1 MKIAYLTAGAAG
13 MYCGSCLHD
22 NALAKQLIRLG
33 NDCLLIPVYTPIRT
47 DDENVSIDRVF
58 MGGLN
63 VFLQQKL
70 PWLAYSPQWIDNFL
84 NQGWLIQ
91 KLTKN
96 VGKTSPKLLGSLAV
110 SMLDGIHG
118 RQRKEFARLLG
129 WLTSDIAPDVI
140 VFTNL
145 LIGGGIPE
153 LKRRSTA
160 KIVVTLQGDDIFLDS
175 LPAKYREMAI
185 DRLKR
190 LVPMVDAFIVHSH
203 DYAARMSELLAIPSR
218 QIHVVPLGI
227 PTKDFIT
234 SSPSCI
240 GPASDTFT
248 IGYFARMAQE
258 KGLERIV
265 DAFLALAT
273 KPGFGHLHLKLAGW
287 MGPQHEDLWSRL
299 KGKLEEAGLSKRW
312 EYCGSIERSDKA
324 TFLNSLDLFCVP
336 TVYAEPKG
344 LFLLEAVACG
354 VPYLQPSHGAFPEI
368 HERLKKN
375 ADGLPIGELFDAHSP
390 DDLVLKLKAIALQAR
405 GRYQISPKLLTEIGI
420 EQHAARVLEILSS

>member
-63 VFLQQKL
+63 VYLQQKL
-70 PWLAYSPQWIDNFL
+70 PWLAYAPQWIDNFL

-96 VGKTSPKLLGSLAV
+96 VGKTSPNLLGSLAV

-118 RQRKEFARLLG
+118 RQRKEFARLLD
-129 WLTSDIAPDVI
+129 WLTTDIVPDAI

-153 LKRRSTA
+153 LKKRSKA
-160 KIVVTLQGDDIFLDS
+160 KLFVTLQGDDIFLDS
-175 LPAKYREMAI
+175 LPKKYREQAI

-190 LVPMVDAFIVHSH
+190 LVPLVDGFILHSH
-203 DYAARMSELLAIPSR
+203 DYAARMSELLAIPIT
-218 QIHVVPLGI
+218 QMHVVPLGI
-227 PTKDFIT
+227 PTRDFVDGAAIT
-234 SSPSCI
+234 PRPSSS
-240 GPASDTFT
+240 SFT
-248 IGYFARMAQE
+248 LGYFARMAPE
-258 KGLERIV
+258 KGLGQIV
-265 DAFLALAT
+265 DAFVAVAS
-273 KPGFGHLHLKLAGW
+273 KPSGNQLHLKLAGW
-287 MGPQHEDLWSRL
+287 MGPQHTEFWEQQKS
-299 KGKLEEAGLSKRW
+299 KLNQAGLSHRW
-312 EYCGSIERSDKA
+312 EYCGSIERSEKA
-324 TFLNSLDLFCVP
+324 SFLKSLDLFCVP

-354 VPYLQPSHGAFPEI
+354 VPYLQPAHGAFPEL
-368 HERLKKN
+368 HQRLQ
-375 ADGLPIGELFDAHSP
+375 ARAESAAIGELFDAQSHK
-390 DDLVLKLKAIALQAR
+390 DLVQKLEAALIQGK
-405 GRYQISPKLLTEIGI
+405 GRYLTSQKLLSEISI
-420 EQHAARVLEILSS
+420 EQHAQRVLEILGT

>member
-63 VFLQQKL
+63 VYLQQKL
-70 PWLAYSPQWIDNFL
+70 PWLAYAPQWIDNFL

-118 RQRKEFARLLG
+118 RQRKEFARLLD
-129 WLTSDIAPDVI
+129 WLTTDVVPDAI

-153 LKRRSTA
+153 LRKRSKA
-160 KIVVTLQGDDIFLDS
+160 KLFVTLQGDDIFLDS
-175 LPAKYREMAI
+175 LPKKYREQAI

-190 LVPMVDAFIVHSH
+190 LVPLVDGFIVHSH
-203 DYAARMSELLAIPSR
+203 DYAARMSELLAIPIAQMR
-218 QIHVVPLGI
+218 VVPLGI
-227 PTKDFIT
+227 PTRDFIDGAAIAPPT
-234 SSPSCI
+234 LTNS
-240 GPASDTFT
+240 FT
-248 IGYFARMAQE
+248 LGYFARMAPE
-258 KGLERIV
+258 KGLGQIV
-265 DAFLALAT
+265 DAFVEVAS
-273 KPGFGHLHLKLAGW
+273 KPSGSQLRLKLAGW
-287 MGPQHEDLWSRL
+287 MGPQHTEFWEQQKS
-299 KGKLEEAGLSKRW
+299 KLNQAGLSHRW
-312 EYCGSIERSDKA
+312 EYCGSIERSEKA
-324 TFLNSLDLFCVP
+324 SFLKSLDLFCVP

-354 VPYLQPSHGAFPEI
+354 VPYLQPAHGAFPEL
-368 HERLKKN
+368 HHRLQGHTEN
-375 ADGLPIGELFDAHSP
+375 AAIGELFDAQSQK
-390 DDLVLKLKAIALQAR
+390 DLVQKLEAALIHGK
-405 GRYQISPKLLTEIGI
+405 GRYLTSQKLLSEISI
-420 EQHAARVLEILSS
+420 EQHAQRVLEILGT